1 MNMKKTIKIKFV
13 DFWSDD
19 FGNNN
24 NLFVRILR
32 ERYNVVIC
40 DDPDYYICAEFGDEV
55 LKNPKPVRIF
65 FTGENRV
72 PDFNT
77 YDYAIGFD
85 HLTFEDRYI
94 RFPLYYFYA
103 SDCQTLLNRE
113 AFTRHDISKRE
124 GFCATVI
131 SNWNG
136 APERKQLFEAI
147 NAYKTISSGGRFMN
161 NVGGPV
167 KDKVAFQSKYKFVL
181 ASENSSQRG
190 YCTEKLIQAFMSN
203 AIPIYWGDPL
213 VGLTFNTESFI
224 NCMDYP
230 SFDAVVDRIKEI
242 DNDDDLY
249 LHMLNAPIFINPQT
263 PAIDFKILREFL
275 YHIFDQ
281 DLATVKRRNTSNIF
295 ARQTQEL
302 LDYKYAYFHPFKSAY
317 KRIIER
323 LKRLPNKLRKVQS
336 R

>member
-1 MNMKKTIKIKFV
+1 MYSASLSYKQFLEARKSVCHSKLHK
-13 DFWSDD
+13 
-19 FGNNN
+19 
-24 NLFVRILR
+24 
-32 ERYNVVIC
+32 
-40 DDPDYYICAEFGDEV
+40 
-55 LKNPKPVRIF
+55 LKLAMSKMSKMFKEYLVNPKDGNYILDEF
-65 FTGENRV
+65 
-72 PDFNT
+72 
-77 YDYAIGFD
+77 YDY
-85 HLTFEDRYI
+85 T
-94 RFPLYYFYA
+94 
-103 SDCQTLLNRE
+103 
-113 AFTRHDISKRE
+113 
-124 GFCATVI
+124 
-131 SNWNG
+131 
-136 APERKQLFEAI
+136 
-147 NAYKTISSGGRFMN
+147 YKTISSGGRFMN